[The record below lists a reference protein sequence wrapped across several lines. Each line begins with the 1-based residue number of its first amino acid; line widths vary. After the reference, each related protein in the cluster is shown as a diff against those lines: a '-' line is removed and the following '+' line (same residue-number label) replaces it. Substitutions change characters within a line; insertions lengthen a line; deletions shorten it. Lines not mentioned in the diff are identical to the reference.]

1 MTDVIGV
8 PGCCQL
14 SGGESMQKL
23 YVGIDIAKRYHQ
35 ATVIDETGSIIGGS
49 IRFTNTTKGAELL
62 IRHITSVQKNQGPLL
77 FGLEATG
84 HYWLSLYSF
93 LTGKGYDVVVINP
106 YQSDA
111 WRKIHLS
118 VVKTDKEDAYL
129 IADILRFGSFAKTQ
143 VPDEALVSLRNLTRF
158 RTAMMLQMSDTKRR
172 LLTILDQVFPEFETL
187 FSSVFGKTA
196 TGILDAYS
204 TPDMLESLSVRKLTN
219 VVSRLSK
226 GRFGKNKAIEIKEK
240 ATTSFGVTFALDSF
254 TIQLKLLLKQLDLLK
269 SQIDQLDTDIA
280 RRMNLLSSVLPSI
293 PGVGVTT
300 AASIHSEIGDITRFK
315 RSSQLVAFA
324 GINPTVRQ
332 SGNFLGNK
340 NKMSKKG
347 SPYLRLALW
356 QAALV
361 ASRANPTLKA
371 FYEQKLTEG
380 KHPMTAIGAVARKLT
395 GIIFAMLRDNKPFVV
410 V

>member
-1 MTDVIGV
+1 
-8 PGCCQL
+8 
-14 SGGESMQKL
+14 MQKL
-23 YVGIDIAKRYHQ
+23 YVGIDIAKLYHQ
-35 ATVIDETGSIIGGS
+35 ATAIDETGTVVGGS
-49 IRFTNTTKGAELL
+49 IRFANTTAGATMLL
-62 IRHITSVQKNQGPLL
+62 ARITSYGKENVSIL

-118 VVKTDKEDAYL
+118 VVKTDKEDAFL
-129 IADILRFGSFAKTQ
+129 IADILRFGSFAKTA
-143 VPDEALVSLRNLTRF
+143 VPNEALLSLRNLTRF

-172 LLTILDQVFPEFETL
+172 LLTVLDQVFPEFETL
-187 FSSVFGKTA
+187 FSSIFGKTA

-204 TPDMLESLSVRKLTN
+204 TPDALESLSVRKLTN

-226 GRFGKNKAIEIKEK
+226 GRFGKTKATEIKEK
-240 ATTSFGVTFALDSF
+240 AASSFGVTFALDSF
-254 TIQLKLLLKQLDLLK
+254 TIQLKLLLKQLELLK
-269 SQIDQLDTDIA
+269 SQIELLDTDIA
-280 RRMNLLSSVLPSI
+280 TRLETLSSVLTSI
-293 PGVGVTT
+293 PGIGITT
-300 AASIHSEIGDITRFK
+300 AASIHSEIGDTKRF
-315 RSSQLVAFA
+315 RTSSQLVAFA

-332 SGNFLGNK
+332 SGNFLGTK

-356 QAALV
+356 QAAV
-361 ASRANPTLKA
+361 VGSRANPVLKA
-371 FYEQKLTEG
+371 FYEQKLKEG

-410 V
+410 